1 MRVNALRICLLAF
14 ALVAAGLVTGAA
26 PLLWLSVALLVVGL
40 AAIVAAL
47 AGVAP

>member
-1 MRVNALRICLLAF
+1 MRLIAFRVSLLACV
-14 ALVAAGLVTGAA
+14 LVAVALAIGAA
-26 PLLWLSVALLVVGL
+26 PLLWLSGALMVVGL

>member
-1 MRVNALRICLLAF
+1 MRLIAFRVSMLACV
-14 ALVAAGLVTGAA
+14 LVAIALALGAA
-26 PLLWLSVALLVVGL
+26 PLLWLSVALMVVGL